1 MPDGYLKKQNKKI
14 KKKKGAGGRGKV
26 KNMRKFLIIERNGNK
41 RIIHGIIES
50 DMFPSTIQND
60 HEYSLKNYG
69 VEYADVVEV
78 TEHCHIEIKKKKGR
92 STSCEKV
99 K

>member
-1 MPDGYLKKQNKKI
+1 
-14 KKKKGAGGRGKV
+14 
-26 KNMRKFLIIERNGNK
+26 MRKFLIIERNGNK

-78 TEHCHIEIKKKKGR
+78 TEHGHIEI
-92 STSCEKV
+92 
-99 K
+99 

>member
-14 KKKKGAGGRGKV
+14 KKKKGAGVRGKV
-26 KNMRKFLIIERNGNK
+26 KNMRKFLIIERHGNK

-78 TEHCHIEIKKKKGR
+78 TEHCHIEI
-92 STSCEKV
+92 
-99 K
+99 